1 MTTSRVTTP
10 PSRRVRA
17 CLACATALGLAVLAA
32 APAHAAGTTASTPTG
47 GTSYGYQPAPDLPA
61 AEKRMGTHRLAYGS
75 RGDEVTVL
83 QMWLRDLGY
92 GSVKVTGRYDVA
104 TRNAVRRFQR
114 YRGLGADGVAGS
126 TTIRAMKSARA
137 ARKATAGTEGWV
149 FPIQPIKRVAPP
161 SYWSPDQ
168 GIDIPPYTG
177 FCGAQLTLV
186 AVTDGKIVQEGISG
200 FGSQSPILKVSSGPY
215 AGRYIYYGH
224 SAPALVRVGAW
235 VKKGQPI
242 AQVGCGSVGISDT
255 PHLEI
260 GISRRG
266 GPPCCPG
273 FGETA
278 PLITEIM
285 LQLYRAQK

>member
-1 MTTSRVTTP
+1 MTTRVTTP
-10 PSRRVRA
+10 LSRRLRA
-17 CLACATALGLAVLAA
+17 CLACATALALAA
-32 APAHAAGTTASTPTG
+32 LAAGPAHAATTTASTPTG
-47 GTSYGYQPAPDLPA
+47 GTSYGYQPPPDLPA
-61 AEKRMGTHRLAYGS
+61 AAKRMGIHRLAYGC

-83 QMWLRDLGY
+83 QMWLRELGY

-114 YRGLGADGVAGS
+114 ARGLGSDGVAS
-126 TTIRAMKSARA
+126 ASTIRAMKAARV
-137 ARKATAGTEGWV
+137 ARKATAGTEGWA
-149 FPIQPIKRVAPP
+149 FPIQPIRRVAPP

-177 FCGAQLTLV
+177 FCGSQLTLV

-224 SAPALVRVGAW
+224 SAPALVKVGTW
-235 VKKGQPI
+235 VKRGQPI

-285 LQLYRAQK
+285 RQLYSAQK